1 VIELVGVLMIFSD
14 SDDLT
19 IFINYNNTLAA
30 FHAAV
35 VIHRSGRCRS
45 SMSILI
51 SSFQFVN
58 MSSVFIEILK

>member
-1 VIELVGVLMIFSD
+1 MIELVGVLMIFSD

-35 VIHRSGRCRS
+35 VIHLLNGHHANLVVIVPIRKYV
-45 SMSILI
+45 I
-51 SSFQFVN
+51 SFY
-58 MSSVFIEILK
+58 